1 MFASLPIA
9 LLTPF
14 LAPQA
19 GALSDWTIAAG
30 QTVEFNAGAGL
41 VEVQNLTIEAGARL
55 RFIGR
60 APVNLRVHGRLRL
73 DGTLDNSGSGFT
85 NGAGVVTFNSTNLQE
100 PGRLGGPGG
109 ASGGTGNVINFASS
123 PVGGAGGGPSGGLGG
138 ESAFALLVE
147 SLRRPGG
154 GGGGGFA
161 AGLPL
166 VHPDPFHPSNNG
178 RVARRGTDGSASASS
193 AVHPLA
199 SPLGGAAGVLPF
211 VDGDPANDFW
221 GRRIDPI
228 SHLLVTGE
236 LAAPRG
242 GSGGGAGGNSVWSAV
257 FPNPNWSPT
266 ADEKGSGGAG
276 GGGLLIVRAQL
287 VEIGPLGKV
296 TVDGGRGGTG
306 ENTSGLNGI
315 GGGSGGGSG
324 GMFVLSARRVDLS
337 AASDACLSSLGGDG
351 GRGANNQTAGI
362 GGGGD
367 GGPGLI
373 QLHLAN
379 GIQDVVLPAGRTLAD
394 LSVPEAY
401 VLLPQPGL

>member
-1 MFASLPIA
+1 MIAALPFA
-9 LLTPF
+9 F
-14 LAPQA
+14 LAPLCTPQA
-19 GALSDWTIAAG
+19 GVFPDWTIPAG

-41 VEVQNLTIEAGARL
+41 VEVHDLTIEAGARL
-55 RFIGR
+55 RFVGR
-60 APVNLRVHGRLRL
+60 APVNLRVHGRLRI
-73 DGTLDNSGSGFT
+73 DGTLDDSGSGFST
-85 NGAGVVTFNSTNLQE
+85 GFGVVTFNTTNLQE
-100 PGRLGGPGG
+100 PGRVGGPGG
-109 ASGGTGNVINFASS
+109 GGGGTGNVINFASS
-123 PVGGAGGGPSGGLGG
+123 PAGGAGGGPSGGLGG
-138 ESAFALLVE
+138 ESAFALLSDV
-147 SLRRPGG
+147 LRRPGG
-154 GGGGGFA
+154 GGGGAFA
-161 AGLPL
+161 AALPL

-178 RVARRGTDGSASASS
+178 RAARAGANGSPGASS

-199 SPLGGAAGVLPF
+199 APLGGAAGASPF
-211 VDGDPANDFW
+211 VDADPANDFW

-266 ADEKGSGGAG
+266 ADEKGAGGAG

-287 VEIGPLGKV
+287 VEVGPLGRV

-306 ENTSGLNGI
+306 ENTSGLNCI

-337 AASDACLSSLGGDG
+337 AASNACLSALGGDG
-351 GRGANNQTAGI
+351 GRGADNQSSGV

-401 VLLPQPGL
+401 VLLPEPGL

>member
-1 MFASLPIA
+1 MRVSLPLRLPDRIYRPRFASARGAA
-9 LLTPF
+9 LQL
-14 LAPQA
+14 LN
-19 GALSDWTIAAG
+19 ALCGCHRIDDRFEQDAVII
-30 QTVEFNAGAGL
+30 QRRHM
-41 VEVQNLTIEAGARL
+41 VQM
-55 RFIGR
+55 
-60 APVNLRVHGRLRL
+60 
-73 DGTLDNSGSGFT
+73 
-85 NGAGVVTFNSTNLQE
+85 
-100 PGRLGGPGG
+100 
-109 ASGGTGNVINFASS
+109 
-123 PVGGAGGGPSGGLGG
+123 
-138 ESAFALLVE
+138 
-147 SLRRPGG
+147 
-154 GGGGGFA
+154 
-161 AGLPL
+161 
-166 VHPDPFHPSNNG
+166 HPDPFHPSNNG
-178 RVARRGTDGSASASS
+178 RVALDGSDGSILASS
-193 AVHPLA
+193 AVNPIL
-199 SPLGGAAGVLPF
+199 PPMGGAASGSPF
-211 VDGDPANDFW
+211 VDGNPANDFY

-228 SHLLVTGE
+228 TQLLVTGE

-242 GSGGGAGGNSVWSAV
+242 GSGGGAGGNSIFSST
-257 FPNPNWSPT
+257 FPNPNWSTT

-287 VEIGPLGKV
+287 VEVGPLGKV

-306 ENTSGLNGI
+306 ENTSGLNCI

-337 AASDACLSSLGGDG
+337 AASAACLSSLGGDG
-351 GRGANNQTAGI
+351 GRGANNQASGI

>member
-9 LLTPF
+9 F
-14 LAPQA
+14 LAPLFA
-19 GALSDWTIAAG
+19 SPVGALPDWTIGAG

-41 VEVQNLTIEAGARL
+41 VEFQNLTIEAGGRL
-55 RFIGR
+55 RFVGR
-60 APVNLRVHGRLRL
+60 APVNLRVHGRLRV
-73 DGTLDNSGSGFT
+73 DGTLDNSGFGFA
-85 NGAGVVTFNSTNLQE
+85 NGFGVLTFNTTNLQE
-100 PGRLGGPGG
+100 PGRAGGPGG
-109 ASGGTGNVINFASS
+109 GAGGTGNLVNVDSS
-123 PVGGAGGGPSGGLGG
+123 PVGGAARGPNGGRGG
-138 ESAFALLVE
+138 ESAFAALPAG
-147 SLRRPGG
+147 LRHPGG
-154 GGGGGFA
+154 GGGGVFA
-161 AGLPL
+161 AALPL
-166 VHPDPFHPSNNG
+166 LHPDPFHPSNNG
-178 RVARRGTDGSASASS
+178 RVARAGSNGSAPASS
-193 AVHPLA
+193 AVNPLSA
-199 SPLGGAAGVLPF
+199 PLGGATGASPF
-211 VDGDPANDFW
+211 LDGNPANDFW
-221 GRRIDPI
+221 GRRIDPVTQ
-228 SHLLVTGE
+228 LLVTGE

-242 GSGGGAGGNSVWSAV
+242 GSGGGAGGNSVFSAV
-257 FPNPNWSPT
+257 FPNPDWSPT

-287 VEIGPLGKV
+287 VEIGPLGKI

-306 ENTSGLNGI
+306 ENTSGLNCI

-324 GMFVLSARRVDLS
+324 GMFVLSARRVDLGS
-337 AASDACLSSLGGDG
+337 ASDACLSALGGDG

-379 GIQDVVLPAGRTLAD
+379 GILDVVLPAGRTLAD